1 MREESLSMVRRHG
14 KRLGTRPLCD
24 ALGVPRA
31 TYYRVQKSEFK
42 PPKARSHPRRIP
54 DEQRAEIRSVLNSE
68 PFCDMAPASVFTSLL
83 DEGQYMCSERSM
95 YRILDEVDQNQ
106 PRRQRP
112 ARNLVKPE
120 LLATGPNQVWSW
132 DISKLK
138 GPVKWT
144 YYYLYKIMD
153 IYSRYV
159 VGWMIAD
166 RENAT
171 LARDLIA
178 ETCRKQNINQ
188 GTLLLHSDNGG
199 PMTAQCVAKLLADL
213 GITRSLSR
221 PHVSN
226 DNPYSESAFKTLKY
240 KPGLPE
246 RYKSQEQTEAIFTDL
261 MHWYNCE
268 HYHSGI
274 GMLTPYQVHYG
285 LQDVVLN
292 SRLTILQQAYER
304 NPERFVRGCP
314 VVRPV
319 PQAVWINKPYVKEQ
333 TASESSLNENQKVSH
348 IY

>member
-1 MREESLSMVRRHG
+1 MREEALSMVRRHG
-14 KRLGTRPLCD
+14 KRLGTGPLCD
-24 ALGVPRA
+24 ALGVSRA
-31 TYYRVQKSEFK
+31 TYYRSQKSACK
-42 PPKARSHPRRIP
+42 PEKVKKCHPRRIP

-68 PFCDMAPASVFTSLL
+68 SFCDMAPASVYASLL
-83 DEGQYMCSERSM
+83 DEGMYLCSERSM

-120 LLATGPNQVWSW
+120 LLATAPNQVWSW
-132 DISKLK
+132 DITKLK

-166 RENAT
+166 REYAS
-171 LARDLIA
+171 LAHELIA
-178 ETCRKQNINQ
+178 ETCRKQQIEP
-188 GTLLLHSDNGG
+188 GSLLLHSDNGG
-199 PMTAQCVAKLLADL
+199 PMTAHCVAKLLADL
-213 GITRSLSR
+213 GITRSHSR

-240 KPGLPE
+240 RPGLPQ
-246 RYKSQEQTEAIFTDL
+246 RYDSQEQTEAIFEEL
-261 MHWYNCE
+261 MQWYNCE

-274 GMLTPYQVHYG
+274 GMLTPFQVHHG
-285 LQDVVLN
+285 FQDTVLN
-292 SRLTILQQAYER
+292 HRSTVLQQAYQR

-314 VVRPV
+314 MVKSV
-319 PQAVWINKPYVKEQ
+319 PQEVWINKPYVEKQ
-333 TASESSLNENQKVSH
+333 TAKEVSLKKN
-348 IY
+348 

>member
-1 MREESLSMVRRHG
+1 MRKEALSMIKRHG
-14 KRLGTRPLCD
+14 KRFGTGPLCD

-31 TYYRVQKSEFK
+31 TYYRSQKSVCK
-42 PPKARSHPRRIP
+42 PQKARNHPRRIP

-68 PFCDMAPASVFTSLL
+68 PYCDMAPASVYASLL
-83 DEGQYMCSERSM
+83 DQGQYLCSERSM
-95 YRILDEVDQNQ
+95 YRVLDEVDQNQ

-120 LLATGPNQVWSW
+120 LLATTPNQVWSW
-132 DISKLK
+132 DITKLK

-166 RENAT
+166 RENAA

-178 ETCRKQNINQ
+178 ETCRKQQINQ
-188 GTLLLHSDNGG
+188 GPLLLHSDNGG
-199 PMTAQCVAKLLADL
+199 PMTAHCVAKLLADL

-240 KPGLPE
+240 RPGLPE
-246 RYKSQEQTEAIFTDL
+246 RYESQEQTETIFADL

-274 GMLTPYQVHYG
+274 GMLTPYQLHYG
-285 LQDVVLN
+285 LQDAVLN
-292 SRLTILQQAYER
+292 HRSTVLLQAYER

-319 PQAVWINKPYVKEQ
+319 PQEVWINKPNGKEP
-333 TASESSLNENQKVSH
+333 TASESSLNKNQKVSQN
-348 IY
+348 Y